1 MTIDMKARHL
11 VCAALLFSAAQAQA
25 GTPLHT
31 RNKHQVVTYEFLM
44 EACTVVG
51 ETAYGMLP
59 HFDCESY
66 LYGVL
71 DAHAALMA
79 PKVCAPPT
87 LPAWKLYQDL
97 LEVPRGQWNRPAAQL
112 IVKTLARKYPCR

>member
-1 MTIDMKARHL
+1 MSAARIAL
-11 VCAALLFSAAQAQA
+11 AALLFGTALAQA

-31 RNKHQVVTYEFLM
+31 KNKHQVVTYDFLM

-51 ETAYGMLP
+51 ETANGMLP

-71 DAHAALMA
+71 DAHAALKA
-79 PKVCAPPT
+79 PA
-87 LPAWKLYQDL
+87 LPAWKLYQEL
-97 LEVPRGQWNRPAAQL
+97 ITVPRGQWNRPAAQL
-112 IVKTLARKYPCR
+112 IVKILARKYPCR

>member
-1 MTIDMKARHL
+1 MSAARIAL
-11 VCAALLFSAAQAQA
+11 AALLLGTALTQAA
-25 GTPLHT
+25 TPLHT
-31 RNKHQVVTYEFLM
+31 KNKHQVVTYDFLM

-71 DAHAALMA
+71 DAHAALKA
-79 PKVCAPPT
+79 PKVCAPGT